1 MEEPAAETAAREDG
15 AHHDSVS
22 NENGELPQGVSS
34 DVTHNAGDDQT
45 SDQTSYQTSSSR
57 NDQSC
62 DQTNGLGSG
71 LSGDATSDLS
81 SGDPTNIQTSELTS
95 GPTRESASD
104 PISHLSTH
112 TPACSLEETSLKPSP
127 IDINCLIQDSLH
139 TATARIDDRE
149 QSSERTTQRIKT
161 LIKLLG
167 MECPV
172 DQGMIR

>member
-34 DVTHNAGDDQT
+34 DLTHNAGDDQT

-81 SGDPTNIQTSELTS
+81 SDPTNIQTSDLT
-95 GPTRESASD
+95 
-104 PISHLSTH
+104 
-112 TPACSLEETSLKPSP
+112 
-127 IDINCLIQDSLH
+127 
-139 TATARIDDRE
+139 
-149 QSSERTTQRIKT
+149 
-161 LIKLLG
+161 
-167 MECPV
+167 V
-172 DQGMIR
+172 DQPESRLVVLSAIFPLVHLLVPWRRLALNQVP